1 LIISSKSFSETHAT
15 QKEEE
20 EEEEEEENKLCR
32 KWILHEELHAKSN

>member
-20 EEEEEEENKLCR
+20 EEEEEEKRLCR
-32 KWILHEELHAKSN
+32 KWILHEELPAKSK

>member
-1 LIISSKSFSETHAT
+1 LIFSSKSFSETHAT

-20 EEEEEEENKLCR
+20 EEEEKKKLCR